1 MLVRSTNLSLLKLYV
16 DTIPTYDGNVNTLR
30 PGFFT
35 FKYIYL
41 ASSCYDLE
49 SAIGRSIVI
58 TVQLKLL
65 EGE

>member
-16 DTIPTYDGNVNTLR
+16 ETIPTYDGNVNTLR
-30 PGFFT
+30 PG
-35 FKYIYL
+35 
-41 ASSCYDLE
+41 YDLE